1 MTPVNIELLRL
12 EERGHRRRV
21 DHDPM
26 DMESRMSLAWCLF
39 AQAMH
44 HAGGESL
51 LAVLRESGAV
61 HSSAREDVEFDHD
74 ARYLLREC
82 LMQLVAVC
90 ELSSDPIDRANV
102 DRLRYLVAASGAE
115 SALREADAEAERLL
129 INMGRAV
136 VSPPVAEPR
145 RRRRRAPR
153 RLS

>member
-1 MTPVNIELLRL
+1 
-12 EERGHRRRV
+12 
-21 DHDPM
+21 
-26 DMESRMSLAWCLF
+26 MSLAWCLF

-51 LAVLRESGAV
+51 LAVLRERGAV
-61 HSSAREDVEFDHD
+61 NPAARDDVEFNHD

-82 LMQLVAVC
+82 LMQMVAVC

-129 INMGRAV
+129 VSMGRAV
-136 VSPPVAEPR
+136 VAPPITEPRQR
-145 RRRRRAPR
+145 RRRTPR